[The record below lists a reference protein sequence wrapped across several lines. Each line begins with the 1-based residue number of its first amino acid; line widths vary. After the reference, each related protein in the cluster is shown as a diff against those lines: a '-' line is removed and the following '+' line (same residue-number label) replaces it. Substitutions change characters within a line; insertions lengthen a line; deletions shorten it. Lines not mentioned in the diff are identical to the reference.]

1 MERTYTIVVGV
12 DGSDASRQA
21 LRWAVHEAAARDGM
35 VQAVTAW
42 RWDLPSG
49 LGTTGH
55 IGDERERATDLLEQE
70 VARLPAGVPVAS
82 QVLEGRPADVL
93 GGAAR
98 EADLLVLGSHG
109 HSRVWHTVLGSVA
122 EECIRKATCPVVVIP
137 RPQETP
143 GPPPPPA
150 VTVARRTDQAAGPGS
165 PVGGSPP
172 LP

>member
-1 MERTYTIVVGV
+1 MENNFVIVVGV
-12 DGSDASRQA
+12 DGSDASLRA

-49 LGTTGH
+49 LETNGY
-55 IGDERERATDLLEQE
+55 IGDEREKAAEMLERE
-70 VARLPAGVPVAS
+70 VARLPTGVPVAS

-93 GGAAR
+93 GAAAR
-98 EADLLVLGSHG
+98 DADLLVLGSHG

-137 RPQETP
+137 RPQEVSRP
-143 GPPPPPA
+143 AAPPA
-150 VTVARRTDQAAGPGS
+150 VAEPSRPG
-165 PVGGSPP
+165 
-172 LP
+172 